1 MRGDINCDIGW
12 EIRNFTSALYST
24 VTTTFTKDVPFFP
37 LMVLRTNRHISVICP
52 YTIVYDVDVQIFY
65 RRRSIVE
72 SGKFKLVVEDY
83 PHIRRYIDYCVSFFI
98 FNGYFYMDKVIT
110 VVGSCFCGR
119 SSVPDG
125 TACRLWTKCLSTIF
139 CRRPCLPQGVFLPCM
154 PPSTSVYYA
163 P

>member
-1 MRGDINCDIGW
+1 MGNQ
-12 EIRNFTSALYST
+12 NFTSALYST
-24 VTTTFTKDVPFFP
+24 VTYNLYKGCSFLPSYGSQDKQT
-37 LMVLRTNRHISVICP
+37 LSVICP

-110 VVGSCFCGR
+110 VVGSCFAVAVQCQTARLAACGQ
-119 SSVPDG
+119 SVF
-125 TACRLWTKCLSTIF
+125 STIF
-139 CRRPCLPQGVFLPCM
+139 CRRPYLPQGVFLPCM